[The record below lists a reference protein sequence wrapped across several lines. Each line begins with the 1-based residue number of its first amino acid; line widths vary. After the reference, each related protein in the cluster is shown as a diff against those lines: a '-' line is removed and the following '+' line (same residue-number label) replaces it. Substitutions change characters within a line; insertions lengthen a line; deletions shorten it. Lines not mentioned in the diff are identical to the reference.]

1 MQGSSNTS
9 NVIFGNRGNY
19 NCSHNGKCDIVIS
32 KYKGERIADKNQ
44 DKNQS
49 KNRAEQAEEHDESVL
64 NPEIKNE
71 SDLSKKERRLIE
83 KEKLKG
89 MGPKKKLEYIWMYYK
104 PAIFGVI
111 AVIALIFGIKD
122 YYEQSKIKT
131 VLSMTVVNS
140 MANDTE
146 TPEQKIKETL
156 GYKDDPYS
164 KVEIGVNLTTDS
176 EMAEFDYNAQM
187 AYVAQIQAGSIDIM
201 VMPEKLYQT
210 LKKNE
215 PFADLKELM
224 GEEAFEKFGMQ
235 TDTTHISIT
244 DSELEQELGVIYDP
258 VCIAVPYSAP
268 NQENAV
274 KWIKSLDSRK

>member
-1 MQGSSNTS
+1 M
-9 NVIFGNRGNY
+9 
-19 NCSHNGKCDIVIS
+19 
-32 KYKGERIADKNQ
+32 ADKNQ

-111 AVIALIFGIKD
+111 AVIALIFGIKN

-146 TPEQKIKETL
+146 TPEQKINPLCIPERKHPVFRKSGFSAPAPPCHKRQHYFNSSYCSTWIS
-156 GYKDDPYS
+156 S
-164 KVEIGVNLTTDS
+164 KVLIE
-176 EMAEFDYNAQM
+176 
-187 AYVAQIQAGSIDIM
+187 
-201 VMPEKLYQT
+201 
-210 LKKNE
+210 
-215 PFADLKELM
+215 
-224 GEEAFEKFGMQ
+224 
-235 TDTTHISIT
+235 
-244 DSELEQELGVIYDP
+244 
-258 VCIAVPYSAP
+258 
-268 NQENAV
+268 
-274 KWIKSLDSRK
+274 

>member
-1 MQGSSNTS
+1 M
-9 NVIFGNRGNY
+9 NVTVRCFT
-19 NCSHNGKCDIVIS
+19 
-32 KYKGERIADKNQ
+32 EWRIAEQLPKIIMQKNTKEREWQIKNQ

-187 AYVAQIQAGSIDIM
+187 AYMAQIQAGSIDIM

>member
-1 MQGSSNTS
+1 M
-9 NVIFGNRGNY
+9 
-19 NCSHNGKCDIVIS
+19 
-32 KYKGERIADKNQ
+32 ADKNQ

-164 KVEIGVNLTTDS
+164 KWQNL
-176 EMAEFDYNAQM
+176 
-187 AYVAQIQAGSIDIM
+187 IIM
-201 VMPEKLYQT
+201 HRWLIWHRSRQ
-210 LKKNE
+210 
-215 PFADLKELM
+215 
-224 GEEAFEKFGMQ
+224 
-235 TDTTHISIT
+235 
-244 DSELEQELGVIYDP
+244 
-258 VCIAVPYSAP
+258 VPLILWLCRRSF
-268 NQENAV
+268 
-274 KWIKSLDSRK
+274 IRL

>member
-1 MQGSSNTS
+1 MSKMLGKD
-9 NVIFGNRGNY
+9 NVPIAKANVAATDFHRQNRLRTRKF
-19 NCSHNGKCDIVIS
+19 SEHFSKQSGKFS
-32 KYKGERIADKNQ
+32 LGKGLHEVVKCP
-44 DKNQS
+44 
-49 KNRAEQAEEHDESVL
+49 H
-64 NPEIKNE
+64 
-71 SDLSKKERRLIE
+71 
-83 KEKLKG
+83 LK
-89 MGPKKKLEYIWMYYK
+89 
-104 PAIFGVI
+104 
-111 AVIALIFGIKD
+111 AL
-122 YYEQSKIKT
+122 QC
-131 VLSMTVVNS
+131 
-140 MANDTE
+140 
-146 TPEQKIKETL
+146 
-156 GYKDDPYS
+156 
-164 KVEIGVNLTTDS
+164 
-176 EMAEFDYNAQM
+176 QM